1 MVIKHL
7 LEALNSSV
15 KAKEIVEEIPE
26 TVKTYDDM
34 VKYVDETYQDV
45 NDIVPAILDILETTN
60 FQLSR
65 TYYKTKIGNYMV
77 YFDRA
82 YTEDDIRIYQ
92 RGKRNLQLQLVY
104 VNLKKPGKMEKEI
117 YTIYTDRESNILNN
131 ELIRKTDLDLSKVFM
146 PYIEMEN
153 ACRALLSRLLY
164 IAQGEFQDPVN
175 NKTKN
180 REYVKELSDS
190 EFDHD
195 PKASK
200 NDVLTAIAIKIER
213 KVAKKHERIF
223 EILVN
228 LLKNGNGNLS
238 YTDLENK
245 IFEKNVHNATIIRH
259 YKKMGKDGEVVYGDN
274 IFEHVKKS
282 SKFIYYHERPI
293 FTCKDNKA
301 TINFYGCFLMWSDS
315 CHDYR
320 IGVYYTLNDSR
331 KLLAHENF
339 FLTKDIYNWMHGEN
353 PIDYQACKIAELDHY
368 KLGIALITNI
378 LYESKNYQNL

>member
-164 IAQGEFQDPVN
+164 IAQGEF
-175 NKTKN
+175 
-180 REYVKELSDS
+180 
-190 EFDHD
+190 
-195 PKASK
+195 
-200 NDVLTAIAIKIER
+200 
-213 KVAKKHERIF
+213 
-223 EILVN
+223 
-228 LLKNGNGNLS
+228 
-238 YTDLENK
+238 
-245 IFEKNVHNATIIRH
+245 
-259 YKKMGKDGEVVYGDN
+259 
-274 IFEHVKKS
+274 
-282 SKFIYYHERPI
+282 
-293 FTCKDNKA
+293 
-301 TINFYGCFLMWSDS
+301 
-315 CHDYR
+315 
-320 IGVYYTLNDSR
+320 
-331 KLLAHENF
+331 
-339 FLTKDIYNWMHGEN
+339 
-353 PIDYQACKIAELDHY
+353 
-368 KLGIALITNI
+368 
-378 LYESKNYQNL
+378 